1 MWNSSNFISKV
12 VEDRKVFRTD
22 LIDSYS
28 IHCVDASGQVE
39 SLIDESKLIENTVG
53 DIIIIVG
60 ERI

>member
-12 VEDRKVFRTD
+12 VEDGKVFRTD

-28 IHCVDASGQVE
+28 NHWIDVSGKVE